1 MTNSY
6 DWGADAPKETVRG
19 NVVEAAEILNPRVG
33 HKITWRETGYYFQA
47 KVGGVTANSE
57 PGKESLTIA
66 VAEVQAKTSPEGE
79 WADWNGQADELV
91 FAQSELSVSYPVD
104 GGNGKINVVGTA
116 YGPSR
121 IVIE

>member
-1 MTNSY
+1 MINNNY
-6 DWGADAPKETVRG
+6 DALDATRQTVRE
-19 NVVEAAEILNPRVG
+19 NVVKAAEILSPRVG
-33 HKITWRETGYYFQA
+33 HKITWTETGYYFQA

-66 VAEVQAKTSPEGE
+66 VVEVQAKTSQDGE
-79 WADWNGQADELV
+79 WADWDGPADELG
-91 FAQSELSVSYPVD
+91 FAQSELSVSYPVS
-104 GGNGKINVVGTA
+104 GNGEINVGGTA